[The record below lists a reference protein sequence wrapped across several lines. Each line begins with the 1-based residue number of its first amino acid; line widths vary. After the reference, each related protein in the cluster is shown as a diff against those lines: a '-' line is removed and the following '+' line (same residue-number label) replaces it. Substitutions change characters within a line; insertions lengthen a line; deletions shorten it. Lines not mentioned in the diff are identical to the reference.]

1 MYIKLL
7 KIKNFRNFGDPPFE
21 IELRPFTLILG
32 ENNIGKTNLFNAL
45 GLIFS
50 QEITV
55 FRKRMLEIDDL
66 NYEAIF
72 RFKTEICDLSIP
84 FDKVVFPEVRID
96 VFATGFNQDQ
106 QSIVGNWAID
116 PKITEAQLTYLFSP
130 KQSFQKAEWVNKAR
144 ENLQGSG
151 QPQDKWASL
160 VIFPIQGYRY
170 SLFGGND
177 PTKDL
182 ESYWLQMLKMEILE
196 ALRDAPKELIASNDY
211 RLLYRVLNRNTD
223 ADYNDIKQVLDQ
235 LEEKVSTNPNLTTIK
250 GDVKRLLDQV
260 SLVTTANDNK
270 IDFRFAGMG
279 TVEILKKLG
288 LIYGVNPIDISR
300 NGLGRNNLLFI
311 SLVLSQLSANSI
323 QGDKTHFRLIAV
335 EEPES
340 HLHPQ
345 LQDHLAENIEQIRNE
360 SADEL
365 QLLITSHSTHIAAKL
380 SLENS
385 CVIFNDSKT
394 GKAQAHYILNGLDT
408 KKDSDTVSY
417 LKRYLDAT
425 KSRIF
430 FTRKVI
436 LVEGFAEQFLIPEF
450 FRAAY
455 GVDQSLEKNDCNVV
469 NVNGVAFKHFL
480 RVIKNGYFI
489 KCLVLTDQDT
499 GTKTENR
506 ADQLKVDFNQPDLI
520 SVEATNLSTFEKDL
534 IDSNKTGDGK
544 SVLLNALKQVKPTGG
559 AKFEV
564 AIGKNDIDVES
575 FFSEIED
582 YKSEFAFRLAEQMR
596 EMPNKL
602 VIPEYIKR
610 GFEFLAKQ

>member
-32 ENNIGKTNLFNAL
+32 ENNIGKTNLVSAL

-55 FRKRMLEIDDL
+55 FRKRVLEIDDL
-66 NYEAIF
+66 NYEAISKF
-72 RFKTEICDLSIP
+72 INEVCDLSILP
-84 FDKVVFPEVRID
+84 EKVQFPEVRID
-96 VFATGFNQDQ
+96 VFATDFNQYQ
-106 QSIVGNWAID
+106 QSIVCHWAID
-116 PKITEAQLTYLFSP
+116 PKITEAQLTYLFAP
-130 KQSFQKAEWVNKAR
+130 KQSFQKIDWVNKAR
-144 ENLQGSG
+144 EKIQSSG
-151 QPQDKWASL
+151 QPPEKWAGL
-160 VIFPIQGYRY
+160 VVFPIQEYRY
-170 SLFGGND
+170 FLFGGND

-182 ESYWLQMLKMEILE
+182 DSYWLQMLKMEVLE
-196 ALRDAPKELIASNDY
+196 ALRDAPKELIASSDY
-211 RLLYRVLNRNTD
+211 RLLYRVLNRNAD

-235 LEEKVSTNPNLTTIK
+235 LEERISTNPNLSTIK
-250 GDVKRLLDQV
+250 DDVRKLLNRV
-260 SLVTTANDNK
+260 SLATTASDNK

-288 LIYGVNPIDISR
+288 LIYGINPIDISR

-311 SLVLSQLSANSI
+311 SLVLSQLSANSM

-345 LQDHLAENIEQIRNE
+345 LQDHLAENIEQIRNDA
-360 SADEL
+360 ADEL

-385 CVIFNDSKT
+385 CVVFNDAKT
-394 GKAQAHYILNGLDT
+394 GKPQAHYILNGLDR
-408 KKDSDTVSY
+408 KQESDTVLY

-425 KSRIF
+425 KSRMF

-450 FRAAY
+450 FRAIY
-455 GVDQSLEKNDCNVV
+455 GTDQSLERIDCNVV

-506 ADQLKVDFNQPDLI
+506 ADQLKADFNQPDLI
-520 SVEATNLSTFEKDL
+520 SVEMTNLSTFEKDL
-534 IDSNKTGDGK
+534 IDANKTGDGK
-544 SVLLNALKQVKPTGG
+544 LILLNTLKEIKPTSG
-559 AKFEV
+559 AKFEG
-564 AIGKNDIDVES
+564 AIGKNDIDVET
-575 FFSEIED
+575 FFWEIKD
-582 YKSEFAFRLAEQMR
+582 YKSEFAFRLSEQIKAI
-596 EMPNKL
+596 PNTFA
-602 VIPEYIKR
+602 IPEYIKR
-610 GFEFLAKQ
+610 GFEFLVK